1 MRTVTVSRRFRIFIL
16 IAIVAVVV
24 LAALAAIVALRFQP
38 VARDYV
44 LTVLRNRYRSKVEL
58 GNLQISL
65 FPTVR
70 ATGENLVLRFGERAG
85 APPMITIKRFT
96 VEARFIGFF
105 RYPRRIRH
113 LRLEGLQIQI
123 PPRVERKK
131 NSSDGDTDLS
141 KAPFILEE
149 VIADGTTLK
158 VLPNS
163 PEKEPLIFD
172 IRQLTLHSVGVGRP
186 MIFRSMLNN
195 AKPPG
200 LIHTDGQFGPWHGDE
215 PGDTPVSGKYTFR
228 DADLSVFKGI
238 AGTLASDGTYTGTL
252 DTLEVRGWTEMPN
265 FSLRIAEHP
274 IHLRT
279 EFQATVDGTNGNTI
293 LHPVRAILG
302 DSAFEVSGAIARGA
316 LEKHKTILLEARAK
330 DAALENFLRLSIKSA
345 KPPMTGLISFLSTV
359 KIPPGEEEVV
369 DRLQLYGTFGVRDVR
384 FTSPDVQQKI
394 ASLSHHAQG
403 DPEDKKTGDVV
414 AQFQGKFRLQNGVM
428 RLPNLTF
435 KVPGANI
442 TLAGN
447 YALRSGRI
455 DLRGTAKMQANISD
469 MTTGIKHW
477 LLKPIDP
484 LFARDGA
491 GTVLPINISGTRGD
505 PSFRLDIGR
514 VLKRN

>member
-1 MRTVTVSRRFRIFIL
+1 MFGLMV
-16 IAIVAVVV
+16 IAAVGV
-24 LAALAAIVALRFQP
+24 LAAIAAIIALRFQP

-70 ATGENLVLRFGERAG
+70 ATGENMVLRFGERPG
-85 APPMITIKRFT
+85 VPPMITIKRFT
-96 VEARFIGFF
+96 VDARFIGFF
-105 RYPRRIRH
+105 RYPRRIRR

-123 PPRVERKK
+123 PPRSERKK
-131 NSSDGDTDLS
+131 TSSGGPDLS
-141 KAPFILEE
+141 KTPFILEE
-149 VIADGTTLK
+149 VVADGTKLK
-158 VLPNS
+158 VLPKT
-163 PEKEPLIFD
+163 PDKEPLVFD

-186 MIFRSMLNN
+186 MSFRSVLNN

-238 AGTLASDGTYTGTL
+238 AGRLASDGRYAGTL
-252 DTLEVRGWTEMPN
+252 DTLEVQGWTEMSN
-265 FSLRIAEHP
+265 FSLRIADHP

-279 EFQATVDGTNGNTI
+279 EFQATVDGTNGNTV

-316 LEKHKTILLEARAK
+316 LEKHKTILLDAHAK
-330 DAALENFLRLSIKSA
+330 DAALENFLQLSVKSA
-345 KPPMTGLISFLSTV
+345 KPPMTGLISFQSTV
-359 KIPPGEEEVV
+359 KIPPGEQEVV
-369 DRLQLYGTFGVRDVR
+369 DRLQLDGTFRVHDTR

-394 ASLSHHAQG
+394 ASLSHRAQG
-403 DPEDKKTGDVV
+403 EPEDKKTGDVV

-428 RLPNLTF
+428 RLPNLSF

-455 DLRGTAKMQANISD
+455 DFRGTAKMQARISE
-469 MTTGIKHW
+469 MTTGMKHW

-491 GTVLPINISGTRGD
+491 GAVLPINISGTRGD
-505 PSFRLDIGR
+505 PSFRLDVGR
-514 VLKRN
+514 VLKRK